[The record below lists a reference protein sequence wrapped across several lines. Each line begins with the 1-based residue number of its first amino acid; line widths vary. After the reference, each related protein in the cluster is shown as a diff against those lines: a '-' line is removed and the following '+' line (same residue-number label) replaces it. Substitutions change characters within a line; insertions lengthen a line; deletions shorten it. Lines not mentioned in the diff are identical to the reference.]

1 MNHPRHTS
9 VGRRDFL
16 KASAWRI
23 GAISLGTGSWLLPA
37 PWANSAQPPIR
48 VGIATDLTGA
58 LGSGGTAAVNTA
70 RLVARQ
76 INDAGGLLGR
86 PLELRIE
93 DTASNEVTGVNVSRK
108 LVQREQVDVVIGG
121 ITSSMRNAIKDVIAA
136 RGKTILMYPSLY
148 EGKECMN
155 DLFCTGPT
163 PAQQCD
169 QLVPWL
175 IKQGGKRFALTGSNY
190 IWPRTLGAYV
200 RESIQKQGGEVVYEE
215 YFPLDQVEFGA
226 AVGKIRNSRADT
238 LFNMVIPPGVGPL
251 FKQLHATGFQQGGGR
266 LACVYFDENA
276 FNFVDPREMQ
286 GLASSLDY
294 FQSLSETDPASARI
308 LSRYNAMFPTTK
320 SPFTSG
326 NTATGVYRALTLYAA
341 AVTEA
346 RTTSK
351 ADVARALDH
360 ARVAEGPG
368 GPAEM
373 VPGKRH
379 VRMNMY
385 IATVQG
391 NALRVVDK
399 SAGLVE
405 PREC

>member
-1 MNHPRHTS
+1 MNHSKNSLADRRSFLRSSALS
-9 VGRRDFL
+9 VG
-16 KASAWRI
+16 AV
-23 GAISLGTGSWLLPA
+23 SLGTGSWLFPA
-37 PWANSAQPPIR
+37 PWAHAAQPPIR

-70 RLVARQ
+70 RLVVKQ
-76 INDAGGLLGR
+76 INDAGGVLSR

-93 DTASNEVTGVNVSRK
+93 DTASNEVTGVNVARK
-108 LVQREQVDVVIGG
+108 LVQREKVDVVIGG

-148 EGKECMN
+148 EGKECTN
-155 DLFCTGPT
+155 DIFCTGAT

-169 QLVPWL
+169 QLIPWL
-175 IKQGGKRFALTGSNY
+175 IKQGSKRFALPGSNY

-200 RESIQKQGGEVVYEE
+200 RDSVQKLGGEVVYEE

-251 FKQLHATGFQQGGGR
+251 FKQLYANGFQQSGGR

-276 FNFVDPREMQ
+276 FNFVEPSEMQ

-294 FQSLSETDPASARI
+294 FQSLSETDPGSARI
-308 LSRYNAMFPTTK
+308 LSRYNAMFPETK
-320 SPFTSG
+320 SPFTAG

-341 AVTEA
+341 AVEQA
-346 RTTSK
+346 RSTSK
-351 ADVARALDH
+351 ADVAKALDS
-360 ARVAEGPG
+360 AKVVEGPG
-368 GPAEM
+368 GRVEM
-373 VPGKRH
+373 VPGERH

-391 NALRVVDK
+391 KALRVVDK

-405 PREC
+405 PHAC